1 MPRLPFAAF
10 DSDNHYY
17 EAEDAFTR
25 HLDRRLRKRGV
36 QWAVIEGRKRL
47 LVADQV
53 CHFIPNPTF
62 DPVARPGS
70 LDQYFRGKNPEG
82 KSMIELFGELEP
94 IHLEYRNRDARLKV
108 MDEQGLEKILL
119 FPTQGVGIEHPLRD
133 DVEATQAVL
142 RAFNRWLDEDWGFAW
157 EDRLF
162 AVPMISLCDLDAAV
176 TELEWALGR
185 GARMV
190 HLRAAPVP
198 GPAGTRSP
206 GDPAFDPFWARVNE
220 AGITVAVHAGD
231 SGYQKQA
238 AAWEPGR
245 SGGMEAFRGY
255 ALGQVMLEG
264 RSTYDMFAALI
275 VHGVF
280 ARHPRVRVLSVEN
293 GSDWAA
299 PLLKKV
305 RKAFGQMP
313 HVFAEPPLETFRRHV
328 FVSPYYEDDVRALAD
343 LIETHNVVFGSDW
356 PHAEGLADPVSF
368 VDELQGFSDAE
379 VRQVMRDNARG
390 LVAPS
395 PL

>member
-1 MPRLPFAAF
+1 MPRLPFPAF

-25 HLDRRLRKRGV
+25 HMDRRLRKRGV
-36 QWAVIEGRKRL
+36 QWAEIEGRRRL
-47 LVADQV
+47 LVAGAV
-53 CHFIPNPTF
+53 NHFIPNPTF

-70 LDQYFRGKNPEG
+70 LDQYFRGKNPDG

-94 IHLEYRNRDARLKV
+94 IRAEYRDRDARLKV

-119 FPTQGVGIEHPLRD
+119 FPTQGVGIEHPLRH

-142 RAFNRWLDEDWGFAW
+142 RAFNRWLDEDWGFAH
-157 EDRLF
+157 EGRLF
-162 AVPMISLCDLDAAV
+162 AVPMISLSDLDAAV
-176 TELEWALGR
+176 AELEWALGR
-185 GARMV
+185 GARLV

-220 AGITVAVHAGD
+220 SGITVAVHAGD

-264 RSTYDMFAALI
+264 RSTYDMFGALI

-280 ARHPRVRVLSVEN
+280 ARHPKVRVVSVEN
-293 GSDWAA
+293 GSNWVA
-299 PLLKKV
+299 PLLEKL

-343 LIETHNVVFGSDW
+343 RIGTRNVVFGSDW

-368 VDELQGFSDAE
+368 VDDLQGFSDAE
-379 VRQVMRDNARG
+379 LRQVMRDNARG